1 MSAPTDGR
9 LEGISGAFQSQS
21 STVRQALL
29 VFIILSLYNVV
40 ELVVLILSSFR
51 RRRGLY
57 FWSLFL
63 STTLG
68 VLPYSLG
75 FLLKFFTNI
84 NPYISVTMLTVG
96 WWVMV
101 TGQGLVLY
109 SRLHLVLRDQWK
121 LRRVLYMILA
131 NVLLLHVPTT
141 VLTYGSNVNHPT
153 AQFINGYNI
162 MEKIQMTGFT
172 IQEGI
177 ISGLYVI
184 HTVKILQ
191 SASQQK
197 QENRKIMQQ
206 LVGINVLIIIMD
218 LALLGL
224 EYASEYAIQI
234 TLKGAVYS
242 LKLKL
247 EFAVLGKLVD
257 FIRLARHAN
266 SANSFRLGS
275 MRYAANQG
283 AGAPSTRAD
292 DPHFYGETVAD
303 AVVRQPQNSSEEQL
317 NIPLGM
323 ILTKTEFSTS
333 VEKRPPPEYD
343 RENDV

>member
-1 MSAPTDGR
+1 MSTSTDGP
-9 LEGISGAFQSQS
+9 LDGISGAFDSEANNIQ
-21 STVRQALL
+21 L
-29 VFIILSLYNVV
+29 VLIIFIVLSLYNVV
-40 ELVVLILSSFR
+40 ELVVLILFSFH

-68 VLPYSLG
+68 VFPYSLG

-84 NPYISVTMLTVG
+84 SPFISVTVLSAG

-109 SRLHLVLRDQWK
+109 SRLHLVLRDQRI

-131 NVLLLHVPTT
+131 NILLLHVPTT
-141 VLTYGSNVNHPT
+141 VLTYGSNVNNPT
-153 AQFINGYNI
+153 PTFIKAYNI

-177 ISGLYVI
+177 ISGLYVYE
-184 HTVKILQ
+184 TMKILRA
-191 SASQQK
+191 ASQQK
-197 QENRKIMQQ
+197 RENRKIMQQ
-206 LVGINVLIIIMD
+206 LVGINVIIIIMD
-218 LALLGL
+218 LTLLGL

-234 TLKGAVYS
+234 TFKGAVYS

-257 FIRLARHAN
+257 FVRLAHAK
-266 SANSFRLGS
+266 SANSLHLGS
-275 MRYAANQG
+275 LRYHGDQG
-283 AGAPSTRAD
+283 AGVPSTRAD
-292 DPHFYGETVAD
+292 DPHFYGETTAD
-303 AVVRQPQNSSEEQL
+303 AAVRPPQSSSEERL

-333 VEKRPPPEYD
+333 VEDRPPPEYD
-343 RENDV
+343 RENLR

>member
-1 MSAPTDGR
+1 MSTSTRGPLD
-9 LEGISGAFQSQS
+9 GISGAFDGESDDIQL
-21 STVRQALL
+21 VLI
-29 VFIILSLYNVV
+29 VFIVLSFYNALELMVMILL
-40 ELVVLILSSFR
+40 SFR

-63 STTLG
+63 SAALG
-68 VLPYSLG
+68 VIPYSLG

-84 NPYISVTMLTVG
+84 NSSISVTILSVG

-109 SRLHLVLRDQWK
+109 SRLHLVLRDQRK
-121 LRRVLYMILA
+121 LRRVLYMILT
-131 NVLLLHVPTT
+131 NILLLHVPTT
-141 VLTYGSNVNHPT
+141 VLTYGSNVHNPSKSFVK
-153 AQFINGYNI
+153 AYNI
-162 MEKIQMTGFT
+162 MEKVQMTGFS

-177 ISGLYVI
+177 ISGLYVFETI
-184 HTVKILQ
+184 RVMRT
-191 SASQQK
+191 AAQQK
-197 QENRKIMQQ
+197 RENHKIMRQ
-206 LVGINVLIIIMD
+206 LVGINVVIILMD

-257 FIRLARHAN
+257 FIRLAHAG
-266 SANSFRLGS
+266 SANSVRLGS
-275 MRYAANQG
+275 LRYPGSQG
-283 AGAPSTRAD
+283 AGIPSNRAD

-303 AVVRQPQNSSEEQL
+303 AAGQPAVNSSEERL
-317 NIPLGM
+317 HIPLGV
-323 ILTKTEFSTS
+323 ILTQKEFSTT

-343 RENDV
+343 RDNPG